1 MEKILLP
8 LIIVYVVMMLNEY
21 NLYNEKRI
29 SIKTFINSIYLL
41 LISFFV
47 VGVFQ
52 IVAYYF
58 F

>member
-1 MEKILLP
+1 MEKILMP

-41 LISFFV
+41 LISFFS

-58 F
+58 L

>member
-1 MEKILLP
+1 MEKILMP
-8 LIIVYVVMMLNEY
+8 LIIVYVFMMLNQY

-29 SIKTFINSIYLL
+29 SVKSFIESNYLL

>member
-8 LIIVYVVMMLNEY
+8 LIIVYVFMMLNQY

-29 SIKTFINSIYLL
+29 SVKSFIESNYLL
-41 LISFFV
+41 LISFFI

-52 IVAYYF
+52 IVVYYF
-58 F
+58 L

>member
-1 MEKILLP
+1 MEKILMP
-8 LIIVYVVMMLNEY
+8 LIIVYVVMMLNQY
-21 NLYNEKRI
+21 NLYSEKKI
-29 SIKTFINSIYLL
+29 SVKSFIESNYLL